1 MHCVGADEKFIHTK
15 KNPDRRLDS
24 SRNKEEEY
32 ENF

>member
-1 MHCVGADEKFIHTK
+1 MHCAGADEKFIHK

-24 SRNKEEEY
+24 SCNKEEEY

>member
-1 MHCVGADEKFIHTK
+1 MSYAGWMRNSSK